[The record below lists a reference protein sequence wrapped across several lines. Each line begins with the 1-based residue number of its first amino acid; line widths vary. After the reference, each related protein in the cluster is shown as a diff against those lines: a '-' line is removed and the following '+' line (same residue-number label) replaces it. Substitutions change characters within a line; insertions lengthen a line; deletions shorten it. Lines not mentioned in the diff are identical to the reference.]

1 MTSREGKSLKSTLF
15 EKKSRQAYN
24 GAMERKLEITWGSL
38 WRIVIMLVAVSMVYT
53 MRNVVALLFLAIVV
67 SSALDAPLNWLE
79 KRKIPRIMGILFI
92 LIAGFSTVA
101 LLLYTVVPIAVIE
114 TKDLADN
121 IDLLGGALGGLVGA
135 QNLSGTLG
143 NGLSGLGESVT
154 AGGFSVVKFI
164 PQLFENMVM
173 LVTVM
178 VISIYLAWYRD
189 GIEGFLRAVLP
200 IEYEQYSISVLH
212 RVRKKIGKWLEGQIF
227 LSLIV
232 AVASFI
238 GLKLLGVNYALVL
251 ALLAGGLE
259 IIPFVG
265 PIVAGALAFLVGI
278 SQSMTLGV
286 ATLILFFVIHQ
297 LEAHIVLPL
306 VMRKTTGIHPVIVA
320 LSIVAGYQLYGFIG
334 IILAIPF
341 VVVIQELVDDFT
353 ARKHRQPTLE

>member
-1 MTSREGKSLKSTLF
+1 M
-15 EKKSRQAYN
+15 A
-24 GAMERKLEITWGSL
+24 I
-38 WRIVIMLVAVSMVYT
+38 AVGMVYA

-79 KRKIPRIMGILFI
+79 RRKIPRIMGILFI
-92 LIAGFSTVA
+92 LIAGFSTFA

-114 TKDLADN
+114 MKDLADN
-121 IDLLGGALGGLVGA
+121 VDMLGAALGSLVGA
-135 QNLSGTLG
+135 QNIAGTLG
-143 NGLSGLGESVT
+143 SGLNGFGESVT
-154 AGGFSVVKFI
+154 GGEFSVVRFI

-200 IEYEQYSISVLH
+200 IEYEQYSIGVMH
-212 RVRKKIGKWLEGQIF
+212 RARKKIGKWLEGQLF

-232 AVASFI
+232 AVTSFI

-251 ALLAGGLE
+251 ALLAGALE

-265 PIVAGALAFLVGI
+265 PIVAGALAFLVGV
-278 SQSMTLGV
+278 SQSMTLGI

-353 ARKHRQPTLE
+353 ARKYRQPTL

>member
-1 MTSREGKSLKSTLF
+1 
-15 EKKSRQAYN
+15 
-24 GAMERKLEITWGSL
+24 MERKLEITWGSL
-38 WRIVIMLVAVSMVYT
+38 WRIVIMGVAVSMIYT

-67 SSALDAPLNWLE
+67 SSALDAPLNWME
-79 KRKIPRIMGILFI
+79 RKKIPRIMGILFI
-92 LIAGFSTVA
+92 LVAGFSTVA
-101 LLLYTVVPIAVIE
+101 LLLYTVVPIAIIE
-114 TKDLADN
+114 MKDLADN
-121 IDLLGGALGGLVGA
+121 VEMLSSALGSLVGA
-135 QNLSGTLG
+135 QNFSGTIG
-143 NGLSGLGESVT
+143 SGLSGLGESV
-154 AGGFSVVKFI
+154 AAKQFSVVEFI

-189 GIEGFLRAVLP
+189 GIEGFLKAVLP
-200 IEYEQYSISVLH
+200 IEYEQYSIGVMH
-212 RVRKKIGKWLEGQIF
+212 RARKKIGKWLEGQLF

-232 AVASFI
+232 AITSFI

-251 ALLAGGLE
+251 ALLAGALE

-265 PIVAGALAFLVGI
+265 PIAAGALAFLVGV
-278 SQSMTLGV
+278 SQSITLGL

-353 ARKHRQPTLE
+353 ARKHRQPTL

>member
-1 MTSREGKSLKSTLF
+1 
-15 EKKSRQAYN
+15 
-24 GAMERKLEITWGSL
+24 MERKFEITWGSL
-38 WRIVIMLVAVSMVYT
+38 WRIVIMLIAVSMVYT
-53 MRNVVALLFLAIVV
+53 MRNVVALLFLAIVA
-67 SSALDAPLNWLE
+67 SSALDAPLNWME
-79 KRKIPRIMGILFI
+79 RRKIPRIMGILFI
-92 LIAGFSTVA
+92 LVAGFSTIA

-114 TKDLADN
+114 MKDLADN
-121 IDLLGGALGGLVGA
+121 VDMLGAALGSLVGA
-135 QNLSGTLG
+135 PNITGTLG
-143 NGLSGLGESVT
+143 TGLNGFSESIT
-154 AGGFSVVKFI
+154 AEGFSVVKFI
-164 PQLFENMVM
+164 PQLFENIVM

-189 GIEGFLRAVLP
+189 GIEGFLKAVLP

-212 RVRKKIGKWLEGQIF
+212 RARKKIGKWLEGQIF

-232 AVASFI
+232 AITSFI

-251 ALLAGGLE
+251 ALLAGVLE

-265 PIVAGALAFLVGI
+265 PIVAGSLAFLVGV
-278 SQSMTLGV
+278 SQSMTLGI

-353 ARKHRQPTLE
+353 ARKHRQPTL

>member
-1 MTSREGKSLKSTLF
+1 MD
-15 EKKSRQAYN
+15 
-24 GAMERKLEITWGSL
+24 RKIEITWGSL
-38 WRIVIMLVAVSMVYT
+38 WRIVVMLTAVSMVFA
-53 MRNVVALLFLAIVV
+53 MRHVVALLFLAIVI

-79 KRKIPRIMGILFI
+79 RRKIPRIMGILFI
-92 LIAGFSTVA
+92 LITGFSVVA

-114 TKDLADN
+114 MRDLTEN
-121 IDLLGGALGGLVGA
+121 VGALEASLGSFVGV
-135 QNLSGTLG
+135 QNIGSTIGTELGTLG
-143 NGLSGLGESVT
+143 ASF
-154 AGGFSVVKFI
+154 AGNEFSATKLI
-164 PQLFENMVM
+164 PQIFENLVMV
-173 LVTVM
+173 VTVM

-200 IEYEQYSISVLH
+200 IEYEQYSIGVLH
-212 RVRKKIGKWLEGQIF
+212 RVRKKIGKWLEGQIL

-232 AVASFI
+232 AITSFI
-238 GLKLLGVNYALVL
+238 GLKLLGVKYALVL

-278 SQSMTLGV
+278 SQSVTLGI
-286 ATLILFFVIHQ
+286 ATVILFFVIHQ

-353 ARKHRQPTLE
+353 ARKHRQPAL

>member
-1 MTSREGKSLKSTLF
+1 
-15 EKKSRQAYN
+15 
-24 GAMERKLEITWGSL
+24 
-38 WRIVIMLVAVSMVYT
+38 MLIAVSMVYA

-79 KRKIPRIMGILFI
+79 RRKVPRIMGILFI
-92 LIAGFSTVA
+92 LIAGFSTFA

-114 TKDLADN
+114 MKDLADN
-121 IDLLGGALGGLVGA
+121 VDMLGAALGSLVGA
-135 QNLSGTLG
+135 QNIAGTLG
-143 NGLSGLGESVT
+143 NGLNGFSESMTGGE
-154 AGGFSVVKFI
+154 FSVVRFI

-200 IEYEQYSISVLH
+200 IEYEQYSIGVMH
-212 RVRKKIGKWLEGQIF
+212 RARKKIGKWLEGQLF

-232 AVASFI
+232 AVTSFI

-251 ALLAGGLE
+251 ALLAGALE

-265 PIVAGALAFLVGI
+265 PIVAGALAFLVGV
-278 SQSMTLGV
+278 SQSMTLGI
-286 ATLILFFVIHQ
+286 ATVILFFVIHQ

-353 ARKHRQPTLE
+353 ARKHRQPTL